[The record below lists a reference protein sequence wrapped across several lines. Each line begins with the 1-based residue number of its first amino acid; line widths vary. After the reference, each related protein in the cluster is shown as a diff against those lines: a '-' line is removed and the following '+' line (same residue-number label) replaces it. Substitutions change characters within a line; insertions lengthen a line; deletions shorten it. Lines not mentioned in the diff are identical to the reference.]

1 MLCLLLKEYVTRRGS
16 LPACITASFAFYI
29 AFYNGQEL
37 TADGL
42 NASRKNGTYTVK
54 DDADVL
60 EFFYSHKDDSAKDL
74 VHAVCTNISFW
85 GEDLSTIDG
94 FEHAVTTCLEEIRT
108 KGTYEVMKE
117 IIQK

>member
-1 MLCLLLKEYVTRRGS
+1 M
-16 LPACITASFAFYI
+16 
-29 AFYNGQEL
+29 

-74 VHAVCTNISFW
+74 VHAVCTNEAFW
-85 GEDLSTIDG
+85 GEDLSKING
-94 FEHAVTTCLEEIRT
+94 FESAVVEYLTEIR
-108 KGTYEVMKE
+108 KNGTYEVMKE
-117 IIQK
+117 LSK